1 MSEAGLC
8 LGSRQSR
15 LSGVQTFG
23 EGVGASGVG
32 AGNTALVAASVTRF
46 SLNGVEVV
54 CPVSEVPFYA
64 KKQAV

>member
-8 LGSRQSR
+8 LWSRRSCPT
-15 LSGVQTFG
+15 GAQTFG
-23 EGVGASGVG
+23 EGVGASGAG
-32 AGNTALVAASVTRF
+32 AGNTALVAASVTQF

-54 CPVSEVPFYA
+54 CPVSEVPFYV